1 MGAKV
6 LKVMRVLKFDGPSG
20 PEGFGIAAFSGDEY
34 IVSVTGLTF
43 VSPMLH
49 DVVRKP
55 PSPGRRW
62 RR

>member
-34 IVSVTGLTF
+34 IVSATGFT
-43 VSPMLH
+43 
-49 DVVRKP
+49 
-55 PSPGRRW
+55 
-62 RR
+62 